1 LPTPRENRTGGEPGG
16 DFAATFARKV
26 RTPIGAFVPGRRA
39 WLGAGAG
46 AAAVLVLAGIG
57 TGLTRLDFGSGG
69 KAASAGALPSRLPV
83 SAPHTTPGAAPST
96 PAGTTTAPASA
107 RTPAT
112 SPTPAP
118 AAAATG
124 GQDSGSALLASIAS
138 SPTPAAGGTPRPAAT
153 PAAASASTG
162 YLSAQTSVSSGGNA
176 YWSQS
181 VVTVTTTAPLG
192 SLKVAVRIIQTGG
205 VASTGTWSSAGG
217 SAAVAVSTTGTA
229 VNYEFTLKPGV
240 VLQPG
245 HYVFEVQYNHDA
257 GTRSTARDLYAV
269 VATASPSGT
278 QEGTD
283 GHF

>member
-96 PAGTTTAPASA
+96 PAGTTAPASA

-153 PAAASASTG
+153 PAATASTG

-217 SAAVAVSTTGTA
+217 SAAVAVSTAGTA

>member
-1 LPTPRENRTGGEPGG
+1 MPTPRENRTGGEPGG

-96 PAGTTTAPASA
+96 PAGTTAPASA

-153 PAAASASTG
+153 PAATASTG

-217 SAAVAVSTTGTA
+217 SAAVAVSTAGTA